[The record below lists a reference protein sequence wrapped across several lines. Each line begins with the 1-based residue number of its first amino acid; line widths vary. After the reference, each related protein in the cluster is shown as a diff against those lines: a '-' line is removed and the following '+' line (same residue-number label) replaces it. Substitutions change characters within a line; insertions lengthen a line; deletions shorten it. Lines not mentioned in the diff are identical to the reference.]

1 MVQAFGSTPN
11 EELEVADCNGI
22 DSERLENYSEI
33 PPETIYC
40 LNKDDLYIQS
50 TNLDNDNFVS
60 IKIKYLSCNKS

>member
-11 EELEVADCNGI
+11 EEIEVADCTGI